1 MTPMAR
7 RLTTDLDADDS
18 VPYFLWDEQ
27 TTIGKLKRILR
38 DGPEDLRVYY
48 MAKVLREAR
57 PGDAW
62 RFFHPKDVWARWGQI
77 RPRLGRMRAL
87 WEFLFDRWER
97 DGLLA

>member
-1 MTPMAR
+1 MPA
-7 RLTTDLDADDS
+7 RLTTDLTAESDI
-18 VPYFLWDEQ
+18 PYFLWDEA
-27 TTIGKLKRILR
+27 TPLGRLREILR

-62 RFFHPKDVWARWGQI
+62 RFFHPRDVKARWGAI
-77 RPRLGRMRAL
+77 LHRLGRMRAL
-87 WEFLFDRWER
+87 WEFLFDQWER